1 MTTMTPV
8 SEIAQ
13 RARTTL
19 IAFPLGIYA
28 LSRLV
33 QLLLLWW
40 MAPDDKIR
48 DRLLAW
54 DGGHFV
60 RVAEEGY
67 PAGYSYDVDGHLTG
81 NGLAFF
87 PGYPMT
93 VRFVHYLTT
102 LEYGTSAITV
112 SWIAGAV
119 AAVLLCA
126 LGTRLYDER
135 TGLALTALF
144 CVQPMSMALSMGYS
158 EALFT
163 AFVVGMLLCAHR
175 GAWLLAG
182 VLGLLAGLTRP
193 TGAAAAI
200 ALVVAAGIAVYRRW
214 KDLQVHAD
222 AMGPEG
228 GTQRADVMAAS
239 EGGKQV
245 RADAMAMSEGDRQV
259 RADAK
264 AASEGDR
271 QVRADAVGST
281 GGDGDVA
288 RSGSAG
294 STREGIWKPILGA
307 VIALVGVPAYLL
319 WVGLRVGDLHA
330 WFDIQTAGWGT
341 TFDYGDSTLTF
352 LHDAFKAGDG
362 WIQVSIAWM
371 VLAVIAAAVIAVV
384 RRVWAPLTVYGLI
397 VLVLVLGQAGYYHSK
412 PRLLVPALLIL
423 VPPAVALGRARPRTA
438 GLVLAACGAFGLWYG
453 SYLITVW
460 HYAI

>member
-8 SEIAQ
+8 NEIAQ
-13 RARTTL
+13 RARSAL

-28 LSRLV
+28 VSRLV
-33 QLLLLWW
+33 QLALLWW
-40 MAPDDKIR
+40 MAPDGKIR

-67 PAGYSYDVDGHLTG
+67 PRGYSYDIDGHLVG

-93 VRFVHYLTT
+93 VRFVHLVTR
-102 LEYGTSAITV
+102 LDYGTAAITV
-112 SWIAGAV
+112 SWLAGGA

-135 TGLALTALF
+135 AGLALTALF
-144 CVQPMSMALSMGYS
+144 CAQPMSMALSMGYS

-163 AFVVGMLLCAHR
+163 ALVAGMLLCAHR
-175 GAWLLAG
+175 GDWLLAG
-182 VLGLLAGLTRP
+182 LLGLGAGLTRP

-200 ALVVAAGIAVYRRW
+200 ALAVAALLAVYKR
-214 KDLQVHAD
+214 
-222 AMGPEG
+222 
-228 GTQRADVMAAS
+228 
-239 EGGKQV
+239 
-245 RADAMAMSEGDRQV
+245 RADAQGA
-259 RADAK
+259 
-264 AASEGDR
+264 
-271 QVRADAVGST
+271 
-281 GGDGDVA
+281 GGTPV
-288 RSGSAG
+288 
-294 STREGIWKPILGA
+294 WKPVGA
-307 VIALVGVPAYLL
+307 AVVALAGVPAYLL
-319 WVGLRVGDLHA
+319 WVGLRVGDLGA

-341 TFDYGDSTLTF
+341 TFDYGESTLTF
-352 LHDAFKAGDG
+352 LRDAFKAGDG

-371 VLAVIAAAVIAVV
+371 LLGVVALAITAV
-384 RRVWAPLTVYGLI
+384 RMRVWPPLVVYGLI

-438 GLVLAACGAFGLWYG
+438 ALVLTGLGAFGLWYG

>member
-28 LSRLV
+28 LSRLL
-33 QLLLLWW
+33 QLALLWW
-40 MAPDDKIR
+40 MSPDDKIR

-67 PAGYSYDVDGHLTG
+67 PTGYSYDSEGHLTG

-93 VRFVHYLTT
+93 VRLVHYVTRLD
-102 LEYGTSAITV
+102 YGTAAITV
-112 SWIAGAV
+112 SWLAGAA

-135 TGLALTALF
+135 VGLALTALF

-163 AFVVGMLLCAHR
+163 ALVVGMLLCAHR
-175 GAWLLAG
+175 GAWLAAG
-182 VLGLLAGLTRP
+182 VLGLCAGLTRP
-193 TGAAAAI
+193 TGAAAAV
-200 ALVVAAGIAVYRRW
+200 ALAVAAALAVYRRRGV
-214 KDLQVHAD
+214 D
-222 AMGPEG
+222 
-228 GTQRADVMAAS
+228 
-239 EGGKQV
+239 
-245 RADAMAMSEGDRQV
+245 
-259 RADAK
+259 K
-264 AASEGDR
+264 ANPQST
-271 QVRADAVGST
+271 GST
-281 GGDGDVA
+281 P
-288 RSGSAG
+288 AG
-294 STREGIWKPILGA
+294 VWKPILGA
-307 VIALVGVPAYLL
+307 VIALAGVPAYLL
-319 WVGLRVGDLHA
+319 WVGLRVGDLGA

-341 TFDYGDSTLTF
+341 TFDYGSSTLTF
-352 LHDAFKAGDG
+352 LRDAFKAGDG

-371 VLAVIAAAVIAVV
+371 LLGVVVLAVVALV
-384 RRVWAPLTVYGLI
+384 RRVWAPLAVYGVI

-438 GLVLAACGAFGLWYG
+438 ALVLAGCGAFGLWYG

>member
-1 MTTMTPV
+1 MTRAN
-8 SEIAQ
+8 EITQ

-33 QLLLLWW
+33 QLALLWW
-40 MAPDDKIR
+40 MSPDDKIR

-60 RVAEEGY
+60 RVAEEDY
-67 PAGYSYDVDGHLTG
+67 PAGYTYDGEGHLTG

-93 VRFVHYLTT
+93 VRLVHLVTR
-102 LEYGTSAITV
+102 LDYGTAAITV
-112 SWIAGAV
+112 SWLAGAV

-135 TGLALTALF
+135 VGLSLTALF
-144 CVQPMSMALSMGYS
+144 CLQPMSMALSMGYS

-163 AFVVGMLLCAHR
+163 ALVVGMLLFAHR
-175 GAWLLAG
+175 GDWLLAG
-182 VLGLLAGLTRP
+182 AFGLAAGLTRP

-200 ALVVAAGIAVYRRW
+200 ALAVAAGMAIYR
-214 KDLQVHAD
+214 
-222 AMGPEG
+222 
-228 GTQRADVMAAS
+228 
-239 EGGKQV
+239 
-245 RADAMAMSEGDRQV
+245 DR
-259 RADAK
+259 K
-264 AASEGDR
+264 
-271 QVRADAVGST
+271 ST
-281 GGDGDVA
+281 E
-288 RSGSAG
+288 
-294 STREGIWKPILGA
+294 STPAGIWKPILGA
-307 VIALVGVPAYLL
+307 AVALAGVPAYLL
-319 WVGLRVGDLHA
+319 WVGLRVGDLGA

-341 TFDYGDSTLTF
+341 TFDYGSSTLSF

-371 VLAVIAAAVIAVV
+371 LVGVVILAVLAVV
-384 RRVWAPLTVYGLI
+384 RRVWPPLTVYGLI
-397 VLVLVLGQAGYYHSK
+397 VLVLVLGQAGYFHSK

-423 VPPAVALGRARPRTA
+423 VPPAIALGRARPRTA
-438 GLVLAACGAFGLWYG
+438 ALVLAACGVFGLWYG

>member
-1 MTTMTPV
+1 MTPV
-8 SEIAQ
+8 NEITQ
-13 RARTTL
+13 RVRTTL
-19 IAFPLGIYA
+19 IALPLGVYA

-33 QLLLLWW
+33 QLALLWW

-67 PAGYSYDVDGHLTG
+67 PTGYSYDGEGHLTG

-93 VRFVHYLTT
+93 VRLVHLITR
-102 LEYGTSAITV
+102 LDYGTAAITV
-112 SWIAGAV
+112 SWLAGAV

-175 GAWLLAG
+175 GAWILAG
-182 VLGLLAGLTRP
+182 VLGLAAGLTRP

-200 ALVVAAGIAVYRRW
+200 ALAVAAVIAIVRQRRGE
-214 KDLQVHAD
+214 A
-222 AMGPEG
+222 G
-228 GTQRADVMAAS
+228 GGV
-239 EGGKQV
+239 
-245 RADAMAMSEGDRQV
+245 
-259 RADAK
+259 
-264 AASEGDR
+264 
-271 QVRADAVGST
+271 
-281 GGDGDVA
+281 
-288 RSGSAG
+288 
-294 STREGIWKPILGA
+294 WKPILGA
-307 VIALVGVPAYLL
+307 VIALAGVPSYLL
-319 WVGLRVGDLHA
+319 WVGLRVGDLRA

-352 LHDAFKAGDG
+352 LRDAFKAGDG

-371 VLAVIAAAVIAVV
+371 LVGVVILAVVALV
-384 RRVWAPLTVYGLI
+384 RRVWPPLAVYGLI

-438 GLVLAACGAFGLWYG
+438 ALVLAACGAFGLWYG

>member
-1 MTTMTPV
+1 MTPV
-8 SEIAQ
+8 NEITQ
-13 RARTTL
+13 RVRTTL

-33 QLLLLWW
+33 QLALLWW
-40 MAPDDKIR
+40 MSPDDKIR

-67 PAGYSYDVDGHLTG
+67 PTGYSYDGEGHLTG

-93 VRFVHYLTT
+93 VRLVHLITR
-102 LEYGTSAITV
+102 LDYGTAAITV
-112 SWIAGAV
+112 SWIAGGV

-182 VLGLLAGLTRP
+182 VLGLAAGLTRP

-200 ALVVAAGIAVYRRW
+200 ALAVAAVIAIVNKRR
-214 KDLQVHAD
+214 
-222 AMGPEG
+222 
-228 GTQRADVMAAS
+228 AA
-239 EGGKQV
+239 
-245 RADAMAMSEGDRQV
+245 A
-259 RADAK
+259 
-264 AASEGDR
+264 
-271 QVRADAVGST
+271 
-281 GGDGDVA
+281 GDGV
-288 RSGSAG
+288 
-294 STREGIWKPILGA
+294 WKPILGA
-307 VIALVGVPAYLL
+307 VVALAGVPAYLL
-319 WVGLRVGDLHA
+319 WVGLRVGDLRA

-352 LHDAFKAGDG
+352 LRDAFKAGDG

-371 VLAVIAAAVIAVV
+371 LIGVVILAVVALV
-384 RRVWAPLTVYGLI
+384 RRVWPPLAVYGLI

-438 GLVLAACGAFGLWYG
+438 ALVLAACGAFGLWYG

>member
-8 SEIAQ
+8 NEITQ

-33 QLLLLWW
+33 QLALLWW
-40 MAPDDKIR
+40 MSPDDKIR

-67 PAGYSYDVDGHLTG
+67 PSGYTYDGAGHLTG

-93 VRFVHYLTT
+93 VRLVHLVTR
-102 LEYGTSAITV
+102 LDYGTAAITV
-112 SWIAGAV
+112 SWLAGGV

-135 TGLALTALF
+135 VGLALTALF
-144 CVQPMSMALSMGYS
+144 CLQPMSMALSMGYS

-163 AFVVGMLLCAHR
+163 ALVVAMLLFAHR
-175 GAWLLAG
+175 GDWILAG
-182 VLGLLAGLTRP
+182 ILGLAAGLSRP

-200 ALVVAAGIAVYRRW
+200 ALAVAA
-214 KDLQVHAD
+214 
-222 AMGPEG
+222 
-228 GTQRADVMAAS
+228 
-239 EGGKQV
+239 
-245 RADAMAMSEGDRQV
+245 AMAIVKERRAAAAEERGVAAVDERGAAAVEERRTAAGKERRAGAVEDRPTATGD
-259 RADAK
+259 
-264 AASEGDR
+264 AAEPRGT
-271 QVRADAVGST
+271 GST
-281 GGDGDVA
+281 P
-288 RSGSAG
+288 AG
-294 STREGIWKPILGA
+294 FWKPILGA
-307 VIALVGVPAYLL
+307 VIALAGVPAYLL
-319 WVGLRVGDLHA
+319 WVGLRVGDLGA

-341 TFDYGDSTLTF
+341 TFDYGSSTLTF
-352 LHDAFKAGDG
+352 LRDAFKAGDG

-371 VLAVIAAAVIAVV
+371 LIGVVILAVVALV
-384 RRVWAPLTVYGLI
+384 RRVWPPLAVYGVL

-423 VPPAVALGRARPRTA
+423 VPPAIALGRARPRTA
-438 GLVLAACGAFGLWYG
+438 ALVLAACGAFGLWYG